1 MFDLTPWRK
10 QRKDSGALTTR
21 PDHPLRQIRDEFDDL
36 FNRFFAGLPELSRL
50 GDGGQRFWGVD
61 IDETDKD
68 VVVRAEAPG
77 FEPEDFDIHV
87 NGNVL
92 TIRAEQ
98 KQESGQKKDGYQMS
112 ERRWQQSLT
121 LPAGTNPDKVDA
133 RYRNGVLEL
142 HLAKTEQSRGRRIDV
157 KTS

>member
-21 PDHPLRQIRDEFDDL
+21 PEHPLRQIRDEFDAL

-50 GDGGQRFWGVD
+50 GDAGQRFWGVD
-61 IDETDKD
+61 IDETDKE

-87 NGNVL
+87 NVNVL

-98 KQESGQKKDGYQMS
+98 KQESNQKKNDYRMS

-142 HLAKTEQSRGRRIDV
+142 HLLKTEQSRGRRIEV

>member
-10 QRKDSGALTTR
+10 QRKDSGALTPR
-21 PDHPLRQIRDEFDDL
+21 AEHPLQQIRDEFDAL

-50 GDGGQRFWGVD
+50 SDGRQGFWGVN
-61 IDETDKD
+61 IDETDKE
-68 VVVRAEAPG
+68 VVIRAEAPG
-77 FEPEDFDIHV
+77 FEPEDFDIQV

-98 KQESGQKKDGYQMS
+98 KQESGQKKDGYWS

-133 RYRNGVLEL
+133 RYRNGILEL
-142 HLAKTEQSRGRRIDV
+142 HLAKTEQSRGRRIEV